1 MITDVLFGIKTE
13 DMEEIK
19 EILEDILSRKLQA
32 REGLHM
38 GEYYS
43 LPFPDDYLYL
53 RHNAN
58 IEDGEIEEEE
68 FPEYPIVLYI
78 EDVNKYPEYFAAIQ
92 ARSDVFVKLRT
103 NQWQPRGE

>member
-38 GEYYS
+38 G
-43 LPFPDDYLYL
+43 
-53 RHNAN
+53 
-58 IEDGEIEEEE
+58 G
-68 FPEYPIVLYI
+68 VLQST
-78 EDVNKYPEYFAAIQ
+78 F
-92 ARSDVFVKLRT
+92 S
-103 NQWQPRGE
+103 